1 MSQCIHPDMGDT
13 LGLLGYRCCICG
25 WAWGVLA
32 KPAAAIAAE
41 PWSGPPRPVSF
52 GPKFYRLCPKDA
64 HTCVDRECLADN
76 DGLHCPKDK
85 PAEANAPQVA
95 PTVEAFDPQKG
106 FTVGDDTCD

>member
-1 MSQCIHPDMGDT
+1 MSQCNHELIKLLTEFGP
-13 LGLLGYRCCICG
+13 GLRGYRCCICG

-32 KPAAAIAAE
+32 KPAVAIAAE
-41 PWSGPPRPVSF
+41 PWSGPPRPASF

-95 PTVEAFDPQKG
+95 PSIEG
-106 FTVGDDTCD
+106 FTLGGDTCD